1 MNSAF
6 KLSFYF
12 PLKDSLK
19 EKKQL
24 RNLRNCLIFNA
35 FSW

>member
-19 EKKQL
+19 EKSS
-24 RNLRNCLIFNA
+24 CEIFVTA
-35 FSW
+35 